1 MPPSLSRRFIS
12 SLYEIFLLIAIY
24 AVAASASK
32 TIFSLIGATMPTW
45 LVQVIAFASVGVYFA
60 YTWQKTGQSL
70 AQKTWHLQVIRNQT
84 PHQSPTAIQAW
95 LRYCAAFCLGVL
107 PALLFTQTFSAS
119 PNATLSFTLLI
130 GAISMTLN
138 WLALLGTSMLNQQRR
153 ALHEILSN
161 TATLQQKNTE
171 AP

>member
-1 MPPSLSRRFIS
+1 
-12 SLYEIFLLIAIY
+12 
-24 AVAASASK
+24 
-32 TIFSLIGATMPTW
+32 
-45 LVQVIAFASVGVYFA
+45 
-60 YTWQKTGQSL
+60 
-70 AQKTWHLQVIRNQT
+70 
-84 PHQSPTAIQAW
+84 
-95 LRYCAAFCLGVL
+95 VL

-161 TATLQQKNTE
+161 TATLQQKNIA